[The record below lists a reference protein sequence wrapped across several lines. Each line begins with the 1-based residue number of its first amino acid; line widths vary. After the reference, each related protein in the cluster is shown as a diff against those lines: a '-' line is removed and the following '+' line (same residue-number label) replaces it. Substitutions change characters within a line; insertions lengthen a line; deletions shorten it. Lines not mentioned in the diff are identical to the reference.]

1 MGARGIEQ
9 REKKKLR
16 QGGKEMAKKSG
27 LTKVAEGIGGAMGR
41 ADRTAHK
48 MAKAGQVAKRE
59 LAEISKQIE
68 VMKKQ
73 LQKSTKKLKKAL
85 S

>member
-1 MGARGIEQ
+1 
-9 REKKKLR
+9 
-16 QGGKEMAKKSG
+16 MAKKTR

-41 ADRTAHK
+41 ADRAAHK
-48 MAKAGQVAKRE
+48 MAKAGEVAKKE

-68 VMKKQ
+68 SMKKQ
-73 LQKSTKKLKKAL
+73 LQKSTRKLKKAL